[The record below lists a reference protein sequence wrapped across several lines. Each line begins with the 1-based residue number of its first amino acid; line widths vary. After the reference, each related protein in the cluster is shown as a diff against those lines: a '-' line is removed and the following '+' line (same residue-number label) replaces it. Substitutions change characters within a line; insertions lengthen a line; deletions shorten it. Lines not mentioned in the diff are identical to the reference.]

1 MEGRPRSQEHPE
13 DDDSTESSSSTRKRK
28 FRPIGLNNY
37 LERAV
42 LKDDAGER
50 ATKPWFPR
58 FERIKKHE
66 DVKSIL
72 PSVEPVLARERAE
85 AKTDKED
92 EDEEDEDTDTETTHD
107 QLPAVEANPTSDYYE
122 TWSPDVIE
130 AITSESDSSSEE
142 SDENDEN
149 EEAPEALQRVP
160 SFTNFAELRPSEST
174 HTERDAQPTQD
185 LESELDGSLED
196 EDFVAENDE
205 IELDEHSPINP
216 EENKQLPQQELPVTE
231 PESIDSILRRRAREQ
246 ATADVDNT
254 SIATGGETII
264 HNNITNNETNI
275 YNENRNTGLHLLNY
289 ALARRRDTRDRKAA
303 GREFKR
309 VDSRIDQLTKKTEL
323 EKQQQRSADSVEMHT
338 VFERPKVS
346 EVHNVEKYT
355 TLINEKNITTNAEQV
370 STKITNKFEQQSD
383 RAALTPEQLLQQ
395 VAEAVERQDGIQS
408 EAVFE
413 SRHEIKDVA
422 SPISTGQSIALS
434 DNASSAGQAPVPSL
448 PIAQQNYAMSA
459 KPSDDSHADSKSSAT
474 HQELIMTG
482 AWGVVVGIIVFI
494 IFYVLTR

>member
-13 DDDSTESSSSTRKRK
+13 DDDSTESRSSTRKRK

-50 ATKPWFPR
+50 ASKPWFPR

-107 QLPAVEANPTSDYYE
+107 QLPAVEVSPTSDYYE
-122 TWSPDVIE
+122 TWSPEDIE
-130 AITSESDSSSEE
+130 AITSESDSTSEQ
-142 SDENDEN
+142 SDEN
-149 EEAPEALQRVP
+149 EENEEALQRVP

-174 HTERDAQPTQD
+174 HTERDAQPTQE
-185 LESELDGSLED
+185 LESELDGSFED

-216 EENKQLPQQELPVTE
+216 EENEQSPQQELPVTE

-246 ATADVDNT
+246 ATADTDNSGT
-254 SIATGGETII
+254 ATGGETII

-309 VDSRIDQLTKKTEL
+309 VDSRIDQLAKKTEL
-323 EKQQQRSADSVEMHT
+323 EKQQNRSAGSVEMHT
-338 VFERPKVS
+338 VFERPKLL
-346 EVHNVEKYT
+346 ENHNVANYT

-370 STKITNKFEQQSD
+370 STKITNKFEQQSE

-434 DNASSAGQAPVPSL
+434 DNASSSGQVPVPSL
-448 PIAQQNYAMSA
+448 PIAQQNYAMPVN
-459 KPSDDSHADSKSSAT
+459 PSGDSHSDSKSST
-474 HQELIMTG
+474 PHQELIMTG